1 MEQTDGNI
9 DDAFEI
15 LTQKPHKSRC
25 SDLEGWLLT

>member
-15 LTQKPHKSRC
+15 PSRKPHKSGAQTKKAG
-25 SDLEGWLLT
+25 S